1 MMTGNFC
8 ATVQVAKSENT
19 YVCFPLPVA
28 NTLEEKTI
36 AIS

>member
-8 ATVQVAKSENT
+8 ATVQVAKSKNT
-19 YVCFPLPVA
+19 YVLLPLPVA
-28 NTLEEKTI
+28 NILDEKTI